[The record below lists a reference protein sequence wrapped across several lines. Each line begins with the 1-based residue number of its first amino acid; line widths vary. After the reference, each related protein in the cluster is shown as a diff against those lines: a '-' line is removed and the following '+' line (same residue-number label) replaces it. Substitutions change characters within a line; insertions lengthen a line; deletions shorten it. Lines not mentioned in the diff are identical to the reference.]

1 MRKTILA
8 GAALAVGTSA
18 LASSSFA
25 AGDLAV
31 RGTEL
36 PDLVV
41 GTGEYGFGLSETSYE
56 LETGQLYQ
64 LTIRSTG
71 FHEYAMIAPELF
83 QNVWWRKVEAGGME
97 IKAPTFYEFEFEEE
111 GECELFFVPIRP
123 GEYRLWARGMEE
135 RGVVVEVTVK

>member
-8 GAALAVGTSA
+8 GAVLALATAASA
-18 LASSSFA
+18 SPAFA
-25 AGDLAV
+25 AGDLAI
-31 RGTEL
+31 RGTKL

-71 FHEYAMIAPELF
+71 FHEYAMVAPGLF

-97 IKAPTFYEFEFEEE
+97 IKAPAFYEFEFEEE
-111 GECELFFVPIRP
+111 GECELFFVPVRT
-123 GEYRLWARGMEE
+123 GEFKLWARGLEE
-135 RGVVVEVTVK
+135 RGVVVDVIVK